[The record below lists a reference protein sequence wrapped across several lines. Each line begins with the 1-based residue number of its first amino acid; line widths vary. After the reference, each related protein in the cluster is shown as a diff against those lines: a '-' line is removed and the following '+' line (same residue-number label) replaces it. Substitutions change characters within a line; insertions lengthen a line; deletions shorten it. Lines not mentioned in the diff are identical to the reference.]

1 MGVGGWRFRGRT
13 KELVPAPCASDHHVE
28 PPRIRYEAQR
38 VAAVGAHLVRV
49 RVEVRER
56 VRLGFGYS

>member
-1 MGVGGWRFRGRT
+1 MGVEGLRGRIR
-13 KELVPAPCASDHHVE
+13 KLEPAPCASDHNVE
-28 PPRIRYEAQR
+28 PPRIRYKAQR

-49 RVEVRER
+49 RVEVRVR